1 MISVWL
7 YSSLSAVPWPV
18 IIPVKCGALG
28 PVNNEGFME
37 NTVAASSEEVQMFRD
52 MVLRFFEQEV
62 LPHYDSWEK
71 NHKMP
76 RDMWRTLG
84 AAGMLL
90 VDFPEEYGAA
100 GASFDVCQMIQQ
112 EMCRLGLHGLA
123 TGYNIHAN
131 IVAPYI
137 LNIANQQQ
145 KDRWLPGMA
154 TGEILTAIA
163 MTEPGAGSDLAGMRT
178 TAVKEGDEYVLTG
191 SKTFITNGNE
201 AEMIIVCAKTD
212 PSKGSKG
219 ISLFL
224 VDTSLPGFS
233 TGKPIN
239 KMGQHCSDTAE
250 LFFENMRI
258 PTDSLLGEEGKGFV
272 YLMQELPRE
281 RLGCAVQ
288 AIGHAQG
295 ALDLTVEYVKE
306 RKAFGQSVAQFQNT
320 RFKLAQCNT
329 ELEMCKALL
338 EKNMVKYQNQQMTV
352 TDAAVLKLSATEMQ
366 LTMVNEC
373 LQLFGGYGYTDEYP
387 ISRFYRDARVQ
398 TIYAGSSEIMKEM
411 IARDLLGR

>member
-1 MISVWL
+1 VWL